1 MKMIKKKDLFKD
13 ILFAAFLAIIFVS
26 TIFIS
31 QIISYK
37 NEMWFIYEL
46 FIALLY
52 GFALISNKI
61 SDTIF
66 KWLFSLPLSYMVF
79 EYFWTTEY
87 AVRGLNWVFP
97 YYGESSAGGNFA
109 GFIQLC
115 VLLFVCGISM
125 VVAFT
130 MTSPDKIKKYRSFEK
145 IQMIVC
151 GVLGV
156 VVVLTV
162 IILEQQFPKDYN
174 HDFMSPTS
182 KVVGSILEFQWGV
195 QSPTETLRGLRPK
208 SFVE

>member
-1 MKMIKKKDLFKD
+1 MKIIKKRDLFKD

-26 TIFIS
+26 AIFIS

-52 GFALISNKI
+52 CFALISNKI

-66 KWLFSLPLSYMVF
+66 KWLFSLPFSYVVLQ
-79 EYFWTTEY
+79 YFWKTEY
-87 AVRGLNWVFP
+87 AMRGLNWVFP
-97 YYGESSAGGNFA
+97 YYGEPSAGGNFA

-115 VLLFVCGISM
+115 FLLLGCAICM
-125 VVAFT
+125 IVAFT
-130 MTSPDKIKKYRSFEK
+130 TSTSDKIKKYKSFEK

-156 VVVLTV
+156 AVVLAV
-162 IILEQQFPKDYN
+162 IILEQQFPEDY
-174 HDFMSPTS
+174 M
-182 KVVGSILEFQWGV
+182 VYG
-195 QSPTETLRGLRPK
+195 
-208 SFVE
+208 